1 MKKTPYLFLVFGSFR
16 YFSKSLKLLGLV
28 VVLSVAQSQY
38 SFGQA
43 VFNSNAAT
51 GNWNSAGSWTLISGT
66 DANGI
71 PDSDDDVT
79 ILDGHNITVNVAS
92 AANAITING
101 GTPGGTITA
110 SSTLTVTT
118 SMSVDGN
125 YIHNV
130 NGGTIPT
137 ATWNTGSTCSI
148 TGMTNSTSAP
158 TGLSPAGGFYHFTWN
173 NTGQTKD
180 VDLAGALQLVNG
192 DFTISSTGSRSLMLT
207 SAVVASLT
215 VGGNMT
221 MSAGTLDLSGGSSA
235 STMHL
240 TDSSNPGNA
249 GNLTLSGGT
258 ITETGSSSG
267 TISFEATAPVFSS
280 SGTIS
285 KNINYIVGVAGS
297 PTTLIL
303 SGESVLDGLG
313 TLTVNDQAKLYA
325 QSTNTTG
332 AIVSGT
338 NGGNI
343 RISGTRT
350 YNAGATIAYGGPGVA
365 GAQFIGSG
373 HPTTGSGVVT
383 EIDNSFGVTN
393 SGVITIPGDLTLTDG
408 TLSFTSSSVTLN
420 GNISVGSGTFAISG
434 ASLTINGTGALGTG
448 AFPFSGSPS
457 IVDFTLNRT
466 SSGSVTFGTSV
477 SITGNTVLTNGN
489 LVFTQPLSLAG
500 NYTTTNGKLSASG
513 SASLTLSGNTALT
526 SQLDFVSGSTLS
538 SFTLNKSN
546 NGTSATISSTT
557 LNISNSLT
565 ITDGDL
571 SLSSANS
578 VSLGSGAT
586 IATITRTGAG
596 SIITNSP
603 ISGATSGTWSV
614 TYSGATVGSTTKE
627 LPTSGIVNNL
637 TVSVSSANSVT
648 LSQVL
653 VVNGTFSIPSSGRTF
668 NCGAN
673 NVTVSTFSNAGTFSA
688 PTTTLTLNGSFTN
701 TGTFTHN
708 SGTVAINNSAVS
720 FSGTVPTFGSFTVN
734 SGVTFTAPSTLT
746 IQGNLTNNGTSFNAG
761 TGTVTFSGNN
771 AKQILGSTK
780 IVFNNVN
787 LVGGTNAA
795 DLTLATSAGADLSGK
810 LTLSGANPNQATF
823 STGSN
828 SFRLLSTGDKPTVDA
843 SIAALPAG
851 NSVTGSVTVQR
862 LMQRIGDAT
871 TGNPPY
877 PYQVWRNISSPVTSL
892 SVAQLQQ
899 SIPITGSTLS
909 SPSSIPGADT
919 TIPSMYTYNEAIT
932 AGNLDN
938 GWTVFPVSSDAETL
952 TPGKGYS
959 VFIFGVDSYN
969 QGTNTLLSLTGTI
982 NSFSVSLPV
991 TFNSSGTIAND
1002 GWNLVGNPY
1011 PSSIDWNAAS
1021 GWTKTNI
1028 GSTIYM
1034 EDYNT
1039 GDHGGTSQSRFAS
1052 CNNGLWTNGGTNGSG
1067 TSGGPCYIPTAQG
1080 FWVKASAA
1088 SPVLTATEN
1097 VKATGST
1104 VEFFRQSA
1112 PFNVLRATLVS
1123 GKNMRDETLVYFTD
1137 NATVGFDEQYDG
1149 LKMMNKYGFI
1159 NLSSISN
1166 NDKFAI
1172 NALPFSDCSKTIG
1185 LDISDVVTGTYSL
1198 EFSQFESM
1206 PTGMNISLK
1215 DNFANSTINVRQNQ
1229 VYSFSV
1235 DENNTDTFGSNRF
1248 SLIFNYSASAP
1259 VITSQSAD
1267 ICDPSLAAVT
1277 VKNTSTDFNY
1287 SLLSKVDGSA
1297 ISTSIGTGSDIVFS
1311 LPLDRVAVGTNQ
1323 YQIKE
1328 VNKFCSSISSSENVS
1343 LLYAVVPQAPVG
1355 IPAQSCG
1362 TGVVT
1367 LTASGAPSDG
1377 HYAWYDAQDSANPY
1391 PVQISTFT
1399 TESISK
1405 DRTYYAASVNS
1416 LGCEGPRTAVTAKV
1430 VTLAQPTITVVDLNT
1445 LQSNYDTGIQ
1455 WYLNDQPISGATSKT
1470 LQVTQSGLYKVSF
1483 TSQGCTVS
1491 TEKQFAVT
1499 GVENLLGEGIKVY
1512 PNPVAPR
1519 GGVTIEVAGS
1529 DEASGTL
1536 LNALGVSVN
1545 SIRFTND
1552 GGKQVGKHD
1561 FATESSGVYFV
1572 KISQGNKVAVVRIVK
1587 E

>member
-1 MKKTPYLFLVFGSFR
+1 MKKTPCLFLVSGSFG
-16 YFSKSLKLLGLV
+16 YFSKSLRPLGV
-28 VVLSVAQSQY
+28 AVVLMVAQFQY

-43 VFNSNAAT
+43 IFNSNAAT

-79 ILDGHNITVNVAS
+79 ILDNHNITVNVAS
-92 AANAITING
+92 AANSVTISSL
-101 GTPGGTITA
+101 GTITA
-110 SSTLTVTT
+110 SNTLTVTT
-118 SMSVDGN
+118 SMSVDGS
-125 YIHNV
+125 YIHNI

-137 ATWNTGSTCSI
+137 ATWNPGSTCTI
-148 TGMTNSTSAP
+148 QGMGNSTSP
-158 TGLSPAGGFYHFTWN
+158 PAGLNQAFDSFTWN
-173 NTGQTKD
+173 SAGQTKD
-180 VDLAGALQLVNG
+180 VDLAGALQTVNG
-192 DFTISSTGSRSLMLT
+192 NLTISSTGSKSVMLT
-207 SAVVASLT
+207 SSVVAGLT
-215 VGGNMT
+215 VGGNMI
-221 MSAGTLDLSGGSSA
+221 MNGGTFDLSGGSSA
-235 STMHL
+235 GTIHL
-240 TDSSNPGNA
+240 TGSNGA
-249 GNLTLSGGT
+249 GDLTLTGGT

-267 TISFEATAPVFSS
+267 TISFEGTNQTFSS

-285 KNINYIVGVAGS
+285 KNINYVVGAGS
-297 PTTLIL
+297 ATVLVL

-313 TLTVNDQAKLYA
+313 TLTVNDQAKLYV
-325 QSTNTTG
+325 QSTNATG

-343 RISGTRT
+343 RNSGTRT
-350 YNAGATIAYGGPGVA
+350 YNSGATIVYGGPGVA

-373 HPTTGSGVVT
+373 HPTTGSGVTT
-383 EIDNSFGVTN
+383 EIDNSLGVTN
-393 SGVITIPGDLTLTDG
+393 SGAIIIPGDLTLTDG

-420 GNISVGSGTFAISG
+420 GNISVGSGAFAISG
-434 ASLTINGTGALGTG
+434 ASWTINGTGALGTG
-448 AFPFSGSPS
+448 NFPFSGSPS

-466 SSGSVTFGTSV
+466 LSGSVTFGTSV
-477 SITGNTVLTNGN
+477 AVTGNMTLTNGN
-489 LVFTQPLSLAG
+489 LIFTQPLSLAG

-513 SASLTLSGNTALT
+513 SASLTLTGNTALT

-557 LNISNSLT
+557 LNITNSLT

-571 SLSSANS
+571 SLSSASS

-603 ISGATSGTWSV
+603 VSGATSGTWNV

-627 LPTSGIVNNL
+627 LPTSGNINNL
-637 TVSVSSANSVT
+637 TVNVSSANSVT

-653 VVNGTFSIPSSGRTF
+653 IVNGAFSIPSSGRTF
-668 NCGAN
+668 TCGAN
-673 NVTVSTFSNAGTFSA
+673 NVTVVGSFSNAGTFSA
-688 PTTTLTLNGSFTN
+688 PTGTLTLNGTFSN

-734 SGVTFTAPSTLT
+734 AGVTFTAPSTLT

-780 IVFNNVN
+780 IVFNNIN

-795 DLTLATSAGADLSGK
+795 DLTLATTAGADLSGK
-810 LTLSGANPNQATF
+810 LTLSGSNPNQATF
-823 STGSN
+823 STGGN
-828 SFRLLSTGDKPTVDA
+828 TFRLLSTGDKPTVDA

-851 NSVTGSVTVQR
+851 NSVTGNVTVQR
-862 LMQRIGDAT
+862 VMQRIGDAT

-909 SPSSIPGADT
+909 SPSSIPGADAT
-919 TIPSMYTYNEAIT
+919 VASMYTYNEAIT

-959 VFIFGVDSYN
+959 VFIFGADSYN
-969 QGTNTLLSLTGTI
+969 QGTNTLLSMTGTI
-982 NSFSVSLPV
+982 NSFSISLPV

-1011 PSSIDWNAAS
+1011 PSSIDWNASS

-1039 GDHGGTSQSRFAS
+1039 GSHGGTSQSRFAS

-1104 VEFFRQSA
+1104 TEFFRQAA
-1112 PFNVLRATLVS
+1112 PSNVIRATLIS
-1123 GKNMRDETLVYFTD
+1123 GNNMRDETVIYFSD
-1137 NATVGFDEQYDG
+1137 LASADFDSEYDG
-1149 LKMMNKYGFI
+1149 LKMPNRYGYI
-1159 NLSSISN
+1159 NLSSLSN
-1166 NDKFAI
+1166 NDKYAI
-1172 NALPFSDCSKTIG
+1172 NGMSFSDCSKTVG
-1185 LDISDVVTGTYSL
+1185 LDVSDVVSGTYSL

-1206 PTGMNISLK
+1206 PTAMNISLR
-1215 DNFANSTINVRQNQ
+1215 DNFTNSTINVRQNQ
-1229 VYSFSV
+1229 TYSFSV
-1235 DENNTDTFGSNRF
+1235 DENNTSTFGSNRF
-1248 SLIFNYSASAP
+1248 SLLFNYSAAAP
-1259 VITSQSAD
+1259 TITSQSAD
-1267 ICDPSLAAVT
+1267 VCDPSLAVVT

-1287 SLLSKVDGSA
+1287 SLLSTTDGSV
-1297 ISTSIGTGSDIVFS
+1297 ISASTIGTGSDLVFS
-1311 LPLDRVAVGTNQ
+1311 LPLDKVTAGTNQ

-1328 VNKFCSSISSSENVS
+1328 VNKFCSTISAASNVS
-1343 LLYAVVPQAPVG
+1343 LLYAAVPQAPVG
-1355 IPAQSCG
+1355 TAAQSCG
-1362 TGVVT
+1362 PGTVT
-1367 LTASGAPSDG
+1367 LSASGAPSNG
-1377 HYAWYDAQDSANPY
+1377 HYAWYETQDSANPY

-1399 TESISK
+1399 TENISK
-1405 DRTYYAASVNS
+1405 DKTYYVASVNS

-1445 LQSNYDTGIQ
+1445 LQSDYDAGIQ
-1455 WYLNDQPISGATSKT
+1455 WYLNDQPIAGATNKT
-1470 LQVTQSGLYKVSF
+1470 LHVTQSGVYKLSF
-1483 TSQGCTVS
+1483 TNQGCTIS

-1499 GVENLLGEGIKVY
+1499 GVENLPEGIQVY
-1512 PNPVAPR
+1512 PNPVSSK

-1529 DEASGTL
+1529 DEAFGTL

-1545 SIRFTND
+1545 SIRFTS
-1552 GGKQVGKHD
+1552 GGVKQVATHD
-1561 FATESSGVYFV
+1561 FTTESSGIYFV
-1572 KISQGNKVAVVRIVK
+1572 KISQGNKVTVVRIVK